1 MASPA
6 LSLHSIFEGQVK
18 PMLFREIFLTIKTMK
33 KLFEGS
39 LFTRMYI
46 KNELKKEFRS
56 FYPSIQ
62 NREHLTPEQDQETA
76 SVDPE
81 AVLLADLGYIKILQV
96 WSELGKKKVSK
107 RAQDSGDSG
116 GIILKTCGI

>member
-46 KNELKKEFRS
+46 KNELKKDFRS

-96 WSELGKKKVSK
+96 WSELGEKKVSK

>member
-56 FYPSIQ
+56 FYPGIQ

>member
-62 NREHLTPEQDQETA
+62 NREHLTAEQDQETA